1 MKQKELESNF
11 ELALVK
17 ELNSVKLSSEEHSS
31 NMVNQI
37 DDVLI
42 ALDNDKI
49 DTDIV
54 KTKLFKIIDDLQF
67 QDINRQKIERVMNN
81 LIEAG
86 NISDEVLEKENLAKS
101 PSAKQIDDSDGE
113 SISEAELA
121 ALIAAN
127 NE

>member
-31 NMVNQI
+31 NMINQI
-37 DDVLI
+37 DDILI
-42 ALDNDKI
+42 ALDSDKI
-49 DTDIV
+49 DTNNV
-54 KTKLFKIIDDLQF
+54 KNKLFKIIDDLQF

-86 NISDEVLEKENLAKS
+86 NISDEVLIKENLAKS
-101 PSAKQIDDSDGE
+101 PSAKHIDDSDGE